1 MSCLLNID
9 HYTIPNDIV
18 VTLTKIYRY
27 IGKNDYYLSSIGN
40 DINKVIEQTVEKD
53 TYYLSKILSLNI
65 SEARTK
71 LIINKDSNPRTKDET
86 TLFNVKDML
95 LSIQLKFDNLGFQS
109 NDVLNM
115 INYIYRH
122 YKQNIKFDY
131 IQSDTRSLLVSQN
144 MKSKRLILDNI
155 SDVMNK
161 HIKGQSYDKLIL
173 FIHYFVD
180 FYNLKP
186 FTSRNDIAA
195 LILLYELILK
205 SEISAFKYISFYELL
220 SEDFINFNTELCR
233 ASVNWQEGHANSF
246 EFIRYFLNFILKAYT
261 KTEELIRTYKFDRNN
276 KKHENIENTI
286 LNMKD
291 VFTKDEIRNL
301 HPYVSESTINRALIA
316 LRDEGFIVPLGKG
329 RSAKW
334 MKKNRGYKFDI
345 NAD

>member
-27 IGKNDYYLSSIGN
+27 IGKNDYYKSIIGN
-40 DINKVIEQTVEKD
+40 DIDKVINQTVEKD
-53 TYYLSKILSLNI
+53 TYCLSKILRLDI

-71 LIINKDSNPRTKDET
+71 LIINKDSNPRNKDET
-86 TLFNVKDML
+86 TLYNVKDML
-95 LSIQLKFDNLGFQS
+95 LSIQLKYDNLGFQS
-109 NDVLNM
+109 NDILNM
-115 INYIYRH
+115 VNYIYRH
-122 YKQNIKFDY
+122 YKQNVKFDY
-131 IQSDTRSLLVSQN
+131 IEGEKRSLLVSQN
-144 MKSKRLILDNI
+144 MKSKRLILDEI
-155 SDVMNK
+155 SETMGK
-161 HIKGQSYDKLIL
+161 HIHNESYDKLIL
-173 FIHYFVD
+173 FIHYFID

-186 FTSRNDIAA
+186 FTSRNDISA

-205 SEISAFKYISFYELL
+205 SEISAFKYISLFELL
-220 SEDFINFNTELCR
+220 SDDFLTFNEVLCR

-246 EFIRYFLNFILKAYT
+246 EFIRYFLDFIIKAYK
-261 KTEELIRTYKFDRNN
+261 KTEELVRNYKFDRNI

-286 LNMKD
+286 LGMKD

-316 LRDEGFIVPLGKG
+316 LRDDGFIMPLGKG

-334 MKKNRGYKFDI
+334 MKVNRGYNFNK
-345 NAD
+345 NN